1 MWRTT
6 ASISEKHLIIARTDS
21 GKSIFFLN
29 SDSSTNQILLLQGKK
44 KGKVTLAL
52 CYAKQQNPTQNT
64 VFRDQP
70 RAKSNSSLIGITQ
83 LLYLII
89 FQEKRQLID
98 LVGL

>member
-1 MWRTT
+1 MWRT
-6 ASISEKHLIIARTDS
+6 KY
-21 GKSIFFLN
+21 FFY
-29 SDSSTNQILLLQGKK
+29 KEK

-70 RAKSNSSLIGITQ
+70 RAESNSSLIGITQ